1 MFTSKHHDGYCNWP
15 STYSY
20 GWNSMDVGP
29 KRDVVGELKKA
40 FDERHPDLHFGLYY
54 SLYEWFNPIYVKD
67 RENNFTTRL
76 FFKNLNYFLG
86 STSYFSISRRH
97 REFVENKM
105 WPEMKELVTK
115 YEPHVLWV
123 DGDWETY
130 PSYWDSQGIMAWM
143 YNESPSRDSIVTND
157 R

>member
-1 MFTSKHHDGYCNWP
+1 
-15 STYSY
+15 
-20 GWNSMDVGP
+20 
-29 KRDVVGELKKA
+29 
-40 FDERHPDLHFGLYY
+40 
-54 SLYEWFNPIYVKD
+54 
-67 RENNFTTRL
+67 
-76 FFKNLNYFLG
+76 
-86 STSYFSISRRH
+86 
-97 REFVENKM
+97 M